1 MDLMEMGA
9 SDDLVTKWGPALDG
23 IANDYT
29 KRVTAQLLENQL
41 KSCQQEQIDEAAVA
55 AGTTTV
61 GSLGTFQKFA
71 FPLVRRVYP
80 ELIANQLVSVQPMSG
95 PVSQVF
101 YLGAAR
107 VYGNERQT
115 LYSKY
120 NLTYRGLTTGAVLP
134 NHDNT
139 DDGSD
144 YTGQQYGTSALGA
157 DGEPTGAS
165 EANMASA
172 ISVWPEANYAQ
183 GWSVSAGEALA
194 GSAIP
199 EVTLQIEQQPVIART
214 KKMRALWTLEASQD
228 LRAYHNLDLEREL
241 TDLLGKEIR
250 LEVDREIIENL
261 RGIAYDLS
269 NTAGSLFSEA
279 MLDQASNQGALG
291 DFAGVN
297 NDSNFGDFLFTQTG
311 GAATGLANSLPGS
324 TQGSNKN
331 VFLCDFETSTLNFAP
346 RHVGDVYANL
356 LATIN
361 FASQDIFKTTQR
373 GAGNWLLTSPV
384 VATILETAAKLT
396 GGIEAADGPTNFGPG
411 SIQFRGKFMGRYDLF
426 VDPLYPEGE
435 ILVGYKGGNPMDG
448 GFVYSPYI
456 PFQALPTI
464 TDPESFQPRKG
475 ILTRYGKTAI
485 APASRFYRVIRLVG
499 NSSLFNP
506 FLNV

>member
-9 SDDLVTKWGPALDG
+9 SDDLVQKWGPALDG
-23 IANDYT
+23 IENDYT

-41 KSCQQEQIDEAAVA
+41 KSAQQESIDEAAVGT
-55 AGTTTV
+55 GTTTV

-71 FPLVRRVYP
+71 FPLVRRVFP

-107 VYGNERQT
+107 AYGSDRET
-115 LYSKY
+115 IYSKY
-120 NLTYRGLTTGAVLP
+120 NLTYRGLTTGKVQPTTTGIDVDAGTSPTSQELGGSALSEAFA
-134 NHDNT
+134 
-139 DDGSD
+139 DGS
-144 YTGQQYGTSALGA
+144 
-157 DGEPTGAS
+157 
-165 EANMASA
+165 NMASA
-172 ISVWPEANYAQ
+172 IANWPTTALAQ
-183 GWSVSAGEALA
+183 GWSVSAGEKLT
-194 GSAIP
+194 GTAIP
-199 EVTLQIEQQPVIART
+199 EVTLQIEQQPVVART

-250 LEVDREIIENL
+250 LEVDRELIENL
-261 RGIAYDLS
+261 RGLAYDIS
-269 NTAGSLFSEA
+269 GTAGSLFKKEY
-279 MLDQASNQGALG
+279 LDQASNQGGMGNFTSPGTA
-291 DFAGVN
+291 V
-297 NDSNFGDFLFTQTG
+297 DSQFGDFLFKGTDGTDL
-311 GAATGLANSLPGS
+311 GLPTS
-324 TQGSNKN
+324 TAGSNKN
-331 VFLCDFETSTLNFAP
+331 VILVDFESSALNFAP

-356 LATIN
+356 LAAIN

-373 GAGNWLLTSPV
+373 GAGNWLLCSPV

-411 SIQFRGKFMGRYDLF
+411 TIQFRGKFMGRYDLF

-435 ILVGYKGGNPMDG
+435 IMVGYKGGNPMDG
-448 GFVYSPYI
+448 GFVYAPYI

-475 ILTRYGKTAI
+475 ILTRYGKAAV
-485 APASRFYRVIRLVG
+485 APASRFYRIIRLVG
-499 NSSLFNP
+499 ADSLFNP
-506 FLNV
+506 FLEK